1 MVFSV
6 CCEGFY
12 PATLISSSSGRRE
25 LLSSAQRAQLLCLP
39 TNLGELEK
47 FYTLT
52 PADRYFVAGHRT
64 ESNRIGVAVQLC
76 FLRYPGRAWTP
87 EETLPATMLRWIAEQ
102 VSAAPSSLSKA
113 MLNGTRPEENI
124 LSNCSTNMAGA
135 ASVST
140 SIANYQPG

>member
-1 MVFSV
+1 LVFSV

-102 VSAAPSSLSKA
+102 VSAAPLIVPR
-113 MLNGTRPEENI
+113 L
-124 LSNCSTNMAGA
+124 C
-135 ASVST
+135 
-140 SIANYQPG
+140 